1 MSLFYTSVDR
11 HGSNI
16 LFRGYN
22 NGKAVKKKIAFK
34 PTLYIPSQKPTQ
46 FKTLYGQYAASV
58 DFDSIPEC
66 YDFCKKYSEVEN
78 FTIYGTQNYVHQLIS
93 DMFNEDGCQ
102 WDYNLVNVT
111 SIDIEVQSDSG
122 FPYPNQARWPV
133 TAITMRSSVDDIYY
147 CWGLGDFDKTKTVN
161 TELVIDYVKC
171 ADEHELLKRFLAH
184 WQYRYPDIITGWN
197 SRLFDIVYLV
207 NRINNVLGESYM
219 KQLSPWLLV
228 KSSEIT
234 IGERQHQVY
243 DIVGV
248 QQLDYMD
255 LFKKF
260 AYKYGTQESYKLDH
274 IANTVLGLKKLD
286 YSEYANLFDLYKKD
300 HQKFIDYNIRDTSLV
315 DKMEEKLGL
324 ISLCLTIAYKGLVN
338 YSEAFGP
345 VNMWDALIYNELR
358 RKNIVVPPKVH
369 KTKTRQIEGA
379 FVKDPICGMH
389 EWIVSFDVAS
399 LYPHIIMQYNMSPE
413 TIIEQIH
420 PGVSVEAL
428 LNKMQ
433 LRQLPGHCMTAT
445 GQYFNTS
452 DGGVLPRMVQSL
464 YNERN
469 IIKKEMLEI
478 DQKLEKAK
486 DPSERKFFEKESIKL
501 YNREQAIKILMNSLY
516 GAMSNEFFRYY
527 DMRIAESITVTGQLT
542 IQWAEKRVNDY
553 LNKILKTKSADYVIA
568 IDTDS
573 LYINFGP
580 LVKQILGD
588 KVSIEKG
595 VSFLDEVCKEKI
607 NDLLTNGYDELKQY
621 LNCAVQKI
629 SMKREIIADKGIWT
643 GKKHYVVNVHNSE
656 GVQYAEPKMKMKGI
670 EAVRSS
676 TPAACRLSI
685 KKALDVIMKNDEAT
699 LQQFV
704 REFKQKF
711 STLPFEEVAFPRGIR
726 GLDKYKDSS
735 QIYVKGTPI
744 HVRGALLF
752 NTLLVKHN
760 IHNIPQ
766 IQDGDKIKFCYLKVP
781 NPIHDN
787 VIAVSDYLPAE
798 FNIDKYIDRDLQFE
812 KSFLEPLKTITT
824 AINWNV
830 EKKATLEGFFE

>member
-11 HGSNI
+11 HGPNI
-16 LFRGYN
+16 LFRGYYK
-22 NGKAVKKKIAFK
+22 GKPIKRKIAFK
-34 PTLYIPSQKPTQ
+34 PTMYLPSPKPTDL
-46 FKTLYGQYAASV
+46 KTLHGQYVAPI
-58 DFDSIPEC
+58 DFDSISEC
-66 YDFCKKYSEVEN
+66 YDFCKKHSDIEN
-78 FTIYGTQNYVHQLIS
+78 FTIYGTQNYVHQTIS
-93 DMFNEDGCQ
+93 DMFNQDGCP
-102 WDYNLVNVT
+102 WDINQINVT

-122 FPYPNQARWPV
+122 FPHANQARHPV
-133 TAITMRSSVDDIYY
+133 TAIAMRSSLDDVYH
-147 CWGLGDFDKTKTVN
+147 CWGLGDYDKTKTVN
-161 TELVIDYVKC
+161 TELTIEYVKC
-171 ADEHELLKRFLAH
+171 ENEQELLKRFIAH
-184 WQYRYPDIITGWN
+184 WEYKYPDIITGWN
-197 SRLFDIVYLV
+197 SRLFDMVYLV
-207 NRINNVLGESYM
+207 NRIGYILGDGYRA
-219 KQLSPWLLV
+219 KLSPWLLIKDNV
-228 KSSEIT
+228 IT
-234 IGERQHQVY
+234 IGENEHQVF
-243 DIVGV
+243 DIVGI

-286 YSEYANLFDLYKKD
+286 FSEYTSLFDLYKKD

-358 RKNIVVPPKVH
+358 RKNIVVPPKVS
-369 KTKTRQIEGA
+369 KTKIRQIEGA
-379 FVKDPICGMH
+379 YVKDPICGLH
-389 EWIVSFDVAS
+389 HWVVSFDVAS

-413 TIIEQIH
+413 TIINETH
-420 PGVSVEAL
+420 PGVSVEKL
-428 LNKMQ
+428 LDKMQ

-445 GQYFNTS
+445 GQYFNTG

-469 IIKKEMLEI
+469 IVKKEMLEI

-486 DPSERKFFEKESIKL
+486 DPSERKFYEKESTKR
-501 YNREQAIKILMNSLY
+501 YNQEQAIKILMNSLY

-553 LNKILKTKSADYVIA
+553 LNKVLKTDGVDYVIA

-580 LVKQILGD
+580 LVTKFVGD
-588 KVSIEKG
+588 KPTVEQSVE
-595 VSFLDEVCKEKI
+595 FLDKVCKEKI
-607 NDLLTNGYDELKQY
+607 NEILSNGYDELKNY

-643 GKKHYVVNVHNSE
+643 GKKHYIVNVHNSE
-656 GVQYAEPKMKMKGI
+656 GVQYSEPKMKMKGI

-676 TPAACRLSI
+676 TPAACRQSI
-685 KKALDVIMKNDEAT
+685 KKALSVIMTGDEVA
-699 LQQFV
+699 LQQYV
-704 REFKQKF
+704 RDFKQKF
-711 STLPFEEVAFPRGIR
+711 TTLPFEEVAFPRGIR
-726 GLDKYKDSS
+726 GMDKYKDSS
-735 QIYVKGTPI
+735 QIYAKGTPI

-752 NTLLVKHN
+752 NMLLTKHS
-760 IHNIPQ
+760 IRNIPA

-781 NPIHDN
+781 NPVHDN
-787 VIAVSDYLPAE
+787 VIAVGDYLPTE
-798 FNIDKYIDRDLQFE
+798 FNIDTFIDRDMQFE
-812 KSFLEPLKTITT
+812 KSFLEPLKTITQ

-830 EKKATLEGFFE
+830 EKRSTLEEWF

>member
-11 HGSNI
+11 HGNNI

-22 NGKAVKKKIAFK
+22 DGKAIKRKVAFA
-34 PTLYIPSQKPTQ
+34 PTLYINSPRPTDL
-46 FKTLYGQYAASV
+46 KTLDGRYVAPI
-58 DFDSIPEC
+58 DFESMADA
-66 YDFCKKYSEVEN
+66 YDFCKKHKEVQN
-78 FTIYGTQNYVHQLIS
+78 FQVHGTQNYVHQAIS
-93 DMFNEDGCQ
+93 DMFNQEGCP
-102 WDYNLVNVT
+102 WDINQINVT

-122 FPYPNQARWPV
+122 FPHANQARHPV
-133 TAITMRSSVDDIYY
+133 TAITMRSSIDDVYF
-147 CWGLGDFDKTKTVN
+147 CWGLGQYDPEQTVN
-161 TELVIDYVKC
+161 TELTINYVQC
-171 ADEHELLKRFLAH
+171 QDEQELLKRFLAH
-184 WQYRYPDIITGWN
+184 WQYKYPDIITGWN
-197 SRLFDIVYLV
+197 SRLFDMVYLV
-207 NRINNVLGESYM
+207 NRIGYILGESYM

-228 KSSEIT
+228 KENVIT
-234 IGERQHQVY
+234 IGENEHQVF

-286 YSEYANLFDLYKKD
+286 YSEYSSLFDLYKKD

-358 RKNIVVPPKVH
+358 RKNIVVPPKIA
-369 KTKTRQIEGA
+369 KIKLRQIEGA
-379 FVKDPICGMH
+379 YVKDPICGLH
-389 EWIVSFDVAS
+389 HWIVSFDVAS

-413 TIIEQIH
+413 TIVGETH
-420 PGVSVEAL
+420 PGVSVENL

-445 GQYFNTS
+445 GQYFSTAE
-452 DGGVLPRMVQSL
+452 GGVLPRMVQSL

-469 IIKKEMLEI
+469 IVKKEMLEI

-486 DPSERKFFEKESIKL
+486 DPSERKYLERESTKR
-501 YNREQAIKILMNSLY
+501 YNQEQAIKILMNSLY

-553 LNKILKTKSADYVIA
+553 LNKVLKTDDNDYVVA

-580 LVKQILGD
+580 LVNKYVGD
-588 KVSIEKG
+588 KPTIEQG
-595 VSFLDEVCKEKI
+595 VEFLDKVCKEKI
-607 NDLLTNGYDELKQY
+607 NDILSTGYDELKTY

-629 SMKREIIADKGIWT
+629 SMKREIIGDKGIWT
-643 GKKHYVVNVHNSE
+643 GKKHYILNVHNSE
-656 GVQYAEPKMKMKGI
+656 GVQYSEPKLKMKGI

-676 TPAACRLSI
+676 TPAACRQSI
-685 KKALDVIMKNDEAT
+685 KKALNVIMNSDELT

-704 REFKQKF
+704 RDFKQKF
-711 STLPFEEVAFPRGIR
+711 NTLPFEEVAFPRGVR
-726 GLDKYKDSS
+726 GIDKYKDSAL
-735 QIYVKGTPI
+735 IYAKGTPI

-752 NTLLVKHN
+752 NTLLEKYG
-760 IHNIPQ
+760 IRNIPA
-766 IQDGDKIKFCYLKVP
+766 IQDGDKIKFCYLKMP
-781 NPIHDN
+781 NPVHDN
-787 VIAVSDYLPAE
+787 VIAVADYLPAE
-798 FNIDKYIDRDLQFE
+798 FNIDAYIDRDMQFD
-812 KSFLEPLKTITT
+812 KSFLEPLKTITN

-830 EKKATLEGFFE
+830 EKKATLEEWF